1 MPCVSRFEE
10 VDIARALRE
19 TGGIR
24 SHAAAAL
31 GVSPSTIGRHIEA
44 SEYLQAVEKE
54 IINVHIDEAENQLW
68 NHVRNG
74 HIAAVIF
81 SLKTKGRERGW
92 SERLDLSLSVGGDAS
107 VSLPPVAT
115 SYGEWL
121 SQSIVTNQTLG
132 RLRPDQELDISDAE
146 LLSDTENLERVEGQV
161 SDLYQEVPS

>member
-92 SERLDLSLSVGGDAS
+92 SERLDIGISVNNATPGLN
-107 VSLPPVAT
+107 LPPPSQAY
-115 SYGEWL
+115 SGWL
-121 SQSIVTNQTLG
+121 SQQIATNQALG
-132 RLRPDQELDISDAE
+132 RLRPGQEIDISAAE
-146 LLSDTENLERVEGQV
+146 LLSDTENLERVE
-161 SDLYQEVPS
+161 EPSK